1 MKIVLLLISKP
12 KIHFQ
17 VHNGPPHFSNFGY
30 SYAKRM
36 IDVLNHGYNE
46 QYGKMFTSVV
56 PCNVFGPFD
65 NFDIQSSHVVPALIR
80 KMYDATEKGKFKI
93 IYSTKYRVSKKK
105 SSDLKKS

>member
-1 MKIVLLLISKP
+1 MILKP
-12 KIHFQ
+12 KIRFQ

-93 IYSTKYRVSKKK
+93 IYSTEYIVHP
-105 SSDLKKS
+105 DIHLIILFQIN